1 MSISSLALLSWD
13 GIPDNPLVSQWSPL
27 RQHLPVSPLLS
38 VSLIQVVPVPI
49 PSASLMHAEGPGTPQ
64 VLCLSNKVETT
75 KCGCQAA
82 LYVELWGRVWWVHM
96 GRGWMK
102 RGTLQSNLGAACA
115 TDPLCTH
122 SKLQCTLHLPTGQ
135 HLTMNPHYTLQQPS
149 IRILVLS
156 PPHKKKRKYKHGGTA
171 APVVAVILGVLPVR
185 HVHTWCL
192 WRPWA
197 LGLHIKPGSSASALN
212 YLSHLCRP
220 SP

>member
-122 SKLQCTLHLPTGQ
+122 SKLQCTLHLPLDNTSPWIPTTPFSSPA
-135 HLTMNPHYTLQQPS
+135 LEYWYYP
-149 IRILVLS
+149 